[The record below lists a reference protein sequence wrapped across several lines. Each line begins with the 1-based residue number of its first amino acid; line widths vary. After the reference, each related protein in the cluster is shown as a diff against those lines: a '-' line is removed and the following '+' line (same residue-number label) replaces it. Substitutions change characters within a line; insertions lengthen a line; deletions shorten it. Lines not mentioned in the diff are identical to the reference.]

1 MTQQAIKRYLKKL
14 PRKQTNSLFRMKRS
28 FIDFVDFLISKNYIK
43 IISNIFHLISS
54 LLYLSEISFYKYQIS
69 KLFHFLLFFLFNNS
83 RFLLFSFFVSKQDRV
98 SFNWYFYKDFSISN
112 YKLFNQ
118 MCCTNSHKYFK
129 IDFLC
134 MFILFFLQIKR
145 YIYIVLQL
153 QYFLNKNLS
162 FSCMEFS

>member
-98 SFNWYFYKDFSISN
+98 SFNWYFYKDFIISN
-112 YKLFNQ
+112 YKLIKCVVPIHINILRQ
-118 MCCTNSHKYFK
+118 TSYACSYYFFCK
-129 IDFLC
+129 
-134 MFILFFLQIKR
+134 
-145 YIYIVLQL
+145 
-153 QYFLNKNLS
+153 
-162 FSCMEFS
+162 